1 MTPIAQARGRELEGR
16 IAIVTGGTRGIG
28 HAICRELA
36 DAGARVALVATDEAR
51 AQAAAEAVGEGGHR
65 GFGCDV
71 SDPAACG
78 ALVARIE
85 EEVGPPA
92 ILVNNAGIT
101 RDNIVVRMKDEEWEE
116 VLRTNLSGAFYMIR
130 AATRGMMKRREGRI
144 VNISS
149 VVALTGN
156 RGQSNYAASKAA
168 LVALTKSVAQELASR
183 GVLANVVAPGFIE
196 TDMTAA
202 LPHDVQQGMLSR
214 IPLGRFGTPQD
225 VARAVR
231 FLVGPAATYIT
242 GQVVVVDGGMVM

>member
-1 MTPIAQARGRELEGR
+1 MRELEDGV
-16 IAIVTGGTRGIG
+16 AIVTGGTRGIG
-28 HAICRELA
+28 RAICHELA
-36 DAGARVALVATDEAR
+36 DAGARVALVGTDDAR
-51 AQAAAEAVGEGGHR
+51 AAAAAEELPAGSHH

-71 SDPAACG
+71 GSPEACA
-78 ALVARIE
+78 ALVERVEDAL
-85 EEVGPPA
+85 GPPT

-101 RDNIVVRMKDEEWEE
+101 RDNILVRMKDEEWTE
-116 VLRTNLSGAFYMIR
+116 VLQTNLTGAFYLMR
-130 AATRGMMKRREGRI
+130 GVARGMMKRRQGRI

-202 LPHDVQQGMLSR
+202 LPDGVRDAMLAR
-214 IPLGRFGTPQD
+214 IPLGRLGTPED
-225 VARAVR
+225 VARVVR
-231 FLVGPAATYIT
+231 FLVGPAAAYIT
-242 GQVVVVDGGMVM
+242 GQLVVVDGGMVM